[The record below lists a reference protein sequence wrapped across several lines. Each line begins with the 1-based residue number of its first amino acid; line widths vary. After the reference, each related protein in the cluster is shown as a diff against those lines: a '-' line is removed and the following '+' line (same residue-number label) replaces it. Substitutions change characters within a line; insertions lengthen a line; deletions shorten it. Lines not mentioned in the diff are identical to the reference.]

1 VRRTDQRRA
10 AVFACYQS
18 SVTGAAVEEV
28 LERGGIDPV
37 KEGSG
42 PERPP
47 RPVQQYTRELAEG
60 VAAQRSELDR
70 LIADHAIG
78 WDIDRIAPLER
89 CIMRVALY
97 EVLHRP
103 DVPNEVA
110 LDEAVETAK
119 LYSGADAPKFV
130 NGILG
135 SAVETLDREGGT

>member
-1 VRRTDQRRA
+1 MRRTDQRRA

-18 SVTGAAVEEV
+18 SVTGAALEDV

-37 KEGSG
+37 KEGPG
-42 PERPP
+42 PERPQ
-47 RPVQQYTRELAEG
+47 RPVQSYTRELAAG
-60 VAAQRSELDR
+60 VAEHREELDR
-70 LIADHAIG
+70 LIGEHAIG
-78 WDIDRIAPLER
+78 WDIDRIAALER

-135 SAVETLDREGGT
+135 SVVKSFDVEGEK

>member
-18 SVTGAAVEEV
+18 AVTGTALKEV

-37 KEGSG
+37 KEGPG
-42 PERPP
+42 PERPAG
-47 RPVQQYTRELAEG
+47 PVQPYTRELADG
-60 VAAQRSELDR
+60 VAEHREELDR
-70 LIADHAIG
+70 LIGEHAIG
-78 WDIDRIAPLER
+78 WEIDRIAPLEL

-110 LDEAVETAK
+110 LDEAIETAK

-135 SAVETLDREGGT
+135 SAVKELEPEGEN

>member
-1 VRRTDQRRA
+1 MRRTDQRRA

-18 SVTGAAVEEV
+18 TVTGTPLKEV

-37 KEGSG
+37 KEGPG
-42 PERPP
+42 PERPA
-47 RPVQQYTRELAEG
+47 RPVQPYTRELADG
-60 VAAQRSELDR
+60 VAEHREELDQ
-70 LIADHAIG
+70 LIAEHAIG

-110 LDEAVETAK
+110 LDEAIETAK

-135 SAVETLDREGGT
+135 SAVKELEPEGEN

>member
-18 SVTGAAVEEV
+18 AVTGAPAAEV
-28 LERGGIDPV
+28 LERGAIEPV
-37 KEGSG
+37 DEPRS

-47 RPVQQYTRELAEG
+47 RPVAAYTRELALG
-60 VAAQRSELDR
+60 VAEHRDELDG
-70 LIADHAIG
+70 LIGAHAIG

-89 CIMRVALY
+89 CIMRVALF

-103 DVPNEVA
+103 DVPDEVA

-119 LYSGADAPKFV
+119 LYSGADAPRFV

-135 SAVETLDREGGT
+135 SALKAIRTEGTN

>member
-18 SVTGAAVEEV
+18 TVTGAGLAEI
-28 LERGGIDPV
+28 LERGGIEPV
-37 KEGSG
+37 KEGAG

-47 RPVQQYTRELAEG
+47 HPVSDYTRELALGSADHRE
-60 VAAQRSELDR
+60 ELDA

-78 WDIDRIAPLER
+78 WEVERIAPLER
-89 CIMRVALY
+89 CIMRIALY

-103 DVPNEVA
+103 DVPDEVA
-110 LDEAVETAK
+110 LNEAVETAK
-119 LYSGADAPKFV
+119 LYSGSDAPGFV

-135 SAVETLDREGGT
+135 SAVKSLHREGGT